1 MKRSNMVKGVVVIAA
16 ILIIVLV
23 VVKIR
28 GSPTGNAI
36 QDVKDGGVKEFT
48 LKAFRFGYTPN
59 EITVKKGDKVKITVN
74 NTDTMHGINIPDFG
88 VSGTEGVEFVA
99 NKEGEFNWHCN
110 VMCGE
115 KHREMTGKL
124 IVKP

>member
-1 MKRSNMVKGVVVIAA
+1 MKKSSAIKALVVLAA
-16 ILIIVLV
+16 ILVIVLV

-28 GSPTGNAI
+28 GSPTGNVVK
-36 QDVKDGGVKEFT
+36 DVKDGEIKEFK
-48 LKAFRFGYTPN
+48 LKAFRFEYTPSD
-59 EITVKKGDKVKITVN
+59 ITVKKGDKVKITVE
-74 NTDTMHGINIPDFG
+74 NTDTVHGINIPDFG
-88 VSGTEGVEFVA
+88 VSGTESVEFVA

-115 KHREMTGKL
+115 KHNEMGGKL